1 MDTQTINL
9 QMPTEP
15 FMKSSRALS
24 FIDNNFV
31 WIAIV
36 LSVAA
41 HFGTLLILQR
51 DRVVA
56 PQVEVKKPPTKVRIF
71 ANPNGNPN
79 SQTKVVEVARPKPLP
94 KPKPSPDR
102 KVISTAP
109 VQEKV
114 VEEAPAVE
122 NSGPQSFGDDVTG
135 GVVGEGVSTT
145 DGESDGG
152 VTSNWEP
159 LTRVDPEFPKEA
171 SIKGVSGFVLLSLN
185 ITEEGKPE
193 NIEVVKAEP
202 RNMFEQEAKKAVRK
216 WRYKPRLVNGQPVKV
231 IGHQVRVEFNLQG

>member
-1 MDTQTINL
+1 
-9 QMPTEP
+9 
-15 FMKSSRALS
+15 MKSSKALS

-41 HFGTLLILQR
+41 HFGTLFILQR
-51 DRVVA
+51 DKVVA
-56 PQVEVKKPPTKVRIF
+56 PQAEVKKPVAKVRIF

-79 SQTKVVEVARPKPLP
+79 SQTKVVEVAKPKPLP
-94 KPKPSPDR
+94 KPKPVPKPDR
-102 KVISTAP
+102 KVINTAP

-114 VEEAPAVE
+114 AEEAPVVE

-135 GVVGEGVSTT
+135 GVVGEGFSTT

-159 LTRVDPEFPKEA
+159 ATRVDPEFPQEA
-171 SIKGVSGFVLLSLN
+171 RVKGISGFVLLSLDIN
-185 ITEEGKPE
+185 EEGQPE
-193 NIEVVKAEP
+193 NISVVKADP
-202 RNMFEQEAKKAVRK
+202 RNMFEQEARKAVRK